1 MSPAHHESVWSQP
14 TCSGGLVWSADSL
27 RVTLVPSESR
37 TDEMLLYWF
46 LHFKLFLSRP
56 PSAEGTTSYC
66 LLIYAGDLV
75 LGLETF
81 PSIQTLA
88 FTSFSPKFPYC
99 FWHSWRW
106 LFFCFQA
113 HYIFLSNVLHVKHV
127 YVFAVEALTLH
138 LKWKCQSAAFS
149 TEALTEGTFCSD
161 RLCSISSR

>member
-1 MSPAHHESVWSQP
+1 MSPAHHEKCEVSPPVVEDWFGVLILWGWPLSHQRAGQMK
-14 TCSGGLVWSADSL
+14 C
-27 RVTLVPSESR
+27 
-37 TDEMLLYWF
+37 WF

-88 FTSFSPKFPYC
+88 FTSFSPEFPYC

-113 HYIFLSNVLHVKHV
+113 HYIFLNDVLHVKHV
-127 YVFAVEALTLH
+127 CVFAVEALTLH
-138 LKWKCQSAAFS
+138 HKWKCQFAAFN

-161 RLCSISSR
+161 CLCSVSSR